1 MFCKIFFNNF
11 DFGFT
16 AVDEITV
23 SKTTT
28 PTNVI
33 AHVDDEQ
40 LETILNKLERL
51 ELLILNSDNSDMINE
66 HRELVKQDVVDKLAQ
81 VENLIL
87 PLLYNLQKNPEKDYI
102 HWPNRTII
110 IDKQIEKIKAV
121 TRFFNVV

>member
-1 MFCKIFFNNF
+1 MSDNNF

-16 AVDEITV
+16 AVDEIPV

-28 PTNVI
+28 PTSVI
-33 AHVDDEQ
+33 AQVDDEQ

>member
-1 MFCKIFFNNF
+1 MSDNNF

-16 AVDEITV
+16 AVDEIPT

-51 ELLILNSDNSDMINE
+51 ELLILNSDSSDMINE

>member
-1 MFCKIFFNNF
+1 MSDNNF

-16 AVDEITV
+16 AVDEIPT

-40 LETILNKLERL
+40 LESILNKLERL